1 MDNGIMIAHAG
12 LLSHRMGVDTP
23 FKESSTTQRYRT
35 DDPLIA
41 WRD

>member
-23 FKESSTTQRYRT
+23 LKDSTTTQRYRT
-35 DDPLIA
+35 DDPFIA
-41 WRD
+41 WRA